1 MDTSLWAGAVR
12 SEGRPSCSPVLQ
24 ALILLSVTPENFG
37 FPGFSFAKVDISNLL
52 AYFFALNPPLYLVF
66 CLVKTHKFEVK
77 IGVKAAF
84 AVNFEV
90 KNCCKE
96 RGLFNRNAPF
106 LIMETSCRR
115 SAEFFQLFI

>member
-1 MDTSLWAGAVR
+1 MDTSLRTRAIR

-37 FPGFSFAKVDISNLL
+37 FPGFSFVKVDISNLL

-66 CLVKTHKFEVK
+66 CLVKIHKFEVK

-96 RGLFNRNAPF
+96 RGQFNRNAPF